1 MIRPKPRPAQ
11 GRQRAVATALTIA
24 LLFGAHAGLRA
35 LPLPAFSSGREVI
48 RELDA
53 LILERFAAPDPSES
67 SPEAESEEVAEDEPE
82 EPLDAVETVSFEQ
95 EVGTAMEELERRFG
109 GEESDLPPVGQRS
122 ADPGDG
128 SASGIEDV
136 AANDR
141 FESLFGASDEVVVG
155 RAGRGRT
162 TQQRDQQGGLGIGI
176 NERLVD
182 SDEAVVP
189 DSDATVGPDVT
200 VQTAADRTE
209 PTEGTPVVIGAFEP
223 ESFDG
228 SEADRLGAWLRMHP
242 SELPVGVR
250 VHMNFEPSFLT
261 ASVPF
266 SSEGRRWEL
275 FLMYNES
282 LRELHIVLVEDD
294 RSVYLIDRGFQERS
308 RSLREG
314 NVRRSGGEI
323 VAVDSRIA
331 APSNDESADF
341 FNVFLSWWEVAKI
354 DVGSR

>member
-1 MIRPKPRPAQ
+1 MR
-11 GRQRAVATALTIA
+11 A
-24 LLFGAHAGLRA
+24 LLMLVVVVLVPAGC
-35 LPLPAFSSGREVI
+35 
-48 RELDA
+48 
-53 LILERFAAPDPSES
+53 SES
-67 SPEAESEEVAEDEPE
+67 SDP
-82 EPLDAVETVSFEQ
+82 
-95 EVGTAMEELERRFG
+95 
-109 GEESDLPPVGQRS
+109 SDMG
-122 ADPGDG
+122 
-128 SASGIEDV
+128 
-136 AANDR
+136 
-141 FESLFGASDEVVVG
+141 
-155 RAGRGRT
+155 
-162 TQQRDQQGGLGIGI
+162 
-176 NERLVD
+176 
-182 SDEAVVP
+182 
-189 DSDATVGPDVT
+189 
-200 VQTAADRTE
+200 
-209 PTEGTPVVIGAFEP
+209 
-223 ESFDG
+223 
-228 SEADRLGAWLRMHP
+228 
-242 SELPVGVR
+242 
-250 VHMNFEPSFLT
+250 